1 MINFYKNSTT
11 EVYVLGEE
19 TTGFSNPGQFYSSTH
34 GDHLA
39 IYNASTGEKR
49 FDSPYTEYL
58 KENGSPYLSLAE
70 LVSDTAL
77 FFKPT
82 VSTGGGST
90 TVDGYTM
97 YTDSVTGT
105 KFRVGMRNS
114 QLQVDKALTATGFDG
129 AENTDW
135 ENVSGFN

>member
-11 EVYVLGEE
+11 GVYVLGEG

-34 GDHLA
+34 GDYLA

-49 FDSPYTEYL
+49 FDSPYSEYV
-58 KENGSPYLSLAE
+58 KEDGNPYVSLEE
-70 LVSDTAL
+70 LVNDTAL

-82 VSTGGGST
+82 VTISGGTST
-90 TVDGYTM
+90 TNGYTI
-97 YTDSVTGT
+97 YTGSSGT
-105 KFRVGMRNS
+105 IFRIGIRET
-114 QLQVDKALTATGFDG
+114 QLQVDKALTETGFDG
-129 AENTDW
+129 VENTDW